1 MVTEIKNFLSDT
13 EFNNL
18 HDDLLSQDFPWY
30 RSLKVRNAECTEHQM
45 THLFIDTHSDKEPTK
60 SFRLNS
66 LMPFLKKA
74 EKEFNIQHFLRAKI
88 NLYYNTGEQKIGG
101 WHHDWNKKDTDL
113 NVATYYMNTNNGY
126 TQLKDGT
133 KISSQANKIA
143 VFGNVEHTDVTHT
156 DTEER
161 IVIVLGFYT

>member
-1 MVTEIKNFLSDT
+1 MVQEIKNFLSEK

-18 HDDLLSQDFPWY
+18 YDEVLSQDFPWY
-30 RSLKVRNAECTEHQM
+30 RALKVRKAGYDEHQM
-45 THLFIDTHSDKEPTK
+45 SHIFIDTFSDKHPLK
-60 SFRLNS
+60 SFKLDS
-66 LMPFLKKA
+66 LMPLLKKA

-101 WHHDWNKKDTDL
+101 WHHDWNKKDIHL

-126 TQLKDGT
+126 TQLEDGT
-133 KISSQANKIA
+133 KISSVANKMA
-143 VFGNVEHTDVTHT
+143 VFGNVKHTDVTHT